1 MEDLKRISESIGRV
15 NVETYIQSRHVIFES
30 KEDDPALLD
39 TQIEHQVE
47 RATGCRIQ
55 PFVRTMREVKAIA
68 N

>member
-1 MEDLKRISESIGRV
+1 MEDLKRIFESIGPV
-15 NVETYIQSRHVIFES
+15 NVETCVQSRHVIFES

-39 TQIEHQVE
+39 TQIERQVE

-55 PFVRTMREVKAIA
+55 PFVRTMREVKSIA